1 MMVTLRWILFLPAG
15 ILAGLVV
22 SALFRFT
29 AQAVFPETIEL
40 ILCVMGQAVA
50 IVLVGLIVA
59 REAHCSREVGADHR
73 DRFVWRDSVVLVLVD
88 EVSTFCLLRHP
99 ERQIPGDPLDCLA
112 ALCPHQAQ
120 FAFHP
125 PKHERGGSP

>member
-59 REAHCSREVGADHR
+59 PRRTAAVKWALIIVTGLFGAIAS
-73 DRFVWRDSVVLVLVD
+73 FWSW
-88 EVSTFCLLRHP
+88 
-99 ERQIPGDPLDCLA
+99 
-112 ALCPHQAQ
+112 
-120 FAFHP
+120 
-125 PKHERGGSP
+125 